1 MSKRAD
7 CVPMAKA
14 GESSKGAQNRRDG
27 VGWGWKRKP
36 KPFTIWRK
44 IRSGKAG
51 KGGKSAVRWPQEEPL
66 HETQSQDST
75 GSFFDAV
82 IISTDGIAAAQDEC
96 NNHRLGVCAE
106 SSVAQASRFGFGKAL
121 QAPLVMD
128 PCEIDWEVPELSFRN
143 ATRGFL
149 YQAEASNLPIP
160 LELPLQVLAAFA
172 GLNMHL
178 VVLAEELAVACPTAH
193 SLERFDFIC
202 QQVRGSIR
210 DLVTKFPLRLPRAEG
225 LLQEAVEN
233 CMNIGL
239 EILHH
244 LLGGLCMQLPSPN
257 QCRESLWCYKLYQ
270 RLTKATAEVAVS
282 SHLVQD
288 QLEASV
294 LWQFDAPKAPATLH
308 HHSPPLPQF
317 PSNAEGEV
325 RTQDDLRIKTL
336 SALLRAMGPQDLHM
350 VEVGTHLGHVA
361 DGLLSRFPRLHY
373 VGIDPYPGEYDGR
386 PILLGSS
393 DLGDSANF
401 NRTRTRLS
409 RFGSRAQLCRCTS
422 GTVASS
428 HWSSSGTR
436 AAGHSDRVA

>member
-1 MSKRAD
+1 
-7 CVPMAKA
+7 
-14 GESSKGAQNRRDG
+14 
-27 VGWGWKRKP
+27 
-36 KPFTIWRK
+36 
-44 IRSGKAG
+44 
-51 KGGKSAVRWPQEEPL
+51 
-66 HETQSQDST
+66 
-75 GSFFDAV
+75 
-82 IISTDGIAAAQDEC
+82 
-96 NNHRLGVCAE
+96 
-106 SSVAQASRFGFGKAL
+106 
-121 QAPLVMD
+121 MD

-178 VVLAEELAVACPTAH
+178 VVLAEELA
-193 SLERFDFIC
+193 ERFDFIC

-225 LLQEAVEN
+225 LLQEAVETPSLEN

-270 RLTKATAEVAVS
+270 RLTKATAEAC
-282 SHLVQD
+282 
-288 QLEASV
+288 
-294 LWQFDAPKAPATLH
+294 
-308 HHSPPLPQF
+308 PPLPQF

-386 PILLGSS
+386 PILLGSG

-428 HWSSSGTR
+428 LEPSALTELDLVFIDGAHDFESVDMDLKKWIPQVKPGAVVAGHDYRLGEAEHVVKAVHKHLPKDRALQLAPDGEDEAHELPPDYSQLEAWSGHPWRLPGRAVEDVNHLKFSDEPINEQTDLR
-436 AAGHSDRVA
+436 VAAGAAPFNRLCRVYAPRYRQVNVMAVAVLMPPSPFARWKPLRKVTAKAPCT

>member
-1 MSKRAD
+1 
-7 CVPMAKA
+7 
-14 GESSKGAQNRRDG
+14 
-27 VGWGWKRKP
+27 
-36 KPFTIWRK
+36 
-44 IRSGKAG
+44 
-51 KGGKSAVRWPQEEPL
+51 
-66 HETQSQDST
+66 
-75 GSFFDAV
+75 
-82 IISTDGIAAAQDEC
+82 
-96 NNHRLGVCAE
+96 
-106 SSVAQASRFGFGKAL
+106 
-121 QAPLVMD
+121 MD

-386 PILLGSS
+386 PILLGSG

-428 HWSSSGTR
+428 LEPSALTELDLVFIDGAHDFESVDMDLKKWIPQVKPG
-436 AAGHSDRVA
+436 AVVAGHDYRLGEAEHVVKAVHKRLSQQLSRIACSCSLTHLPKDRALQLAPDGVWWWLA